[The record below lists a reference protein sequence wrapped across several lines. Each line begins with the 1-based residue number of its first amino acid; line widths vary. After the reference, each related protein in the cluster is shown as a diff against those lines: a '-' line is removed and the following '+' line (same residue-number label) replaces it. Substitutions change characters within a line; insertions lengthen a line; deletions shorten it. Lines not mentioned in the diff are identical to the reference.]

1 MVCLLSEFAMAPR
14 SFRSVG
20 RYCIVAPGEV
30 GHNSPEDRAALA
42 RGCPVRDRTSSNAQP
57 KRQGT
62 VRSDSRFEPRN
73 VKRPIRYRSVSISM
87 GIEMSRCEV
96 AQYR

>member
-1 MVCLLSEFAMAPR
+1 VVCLLSEFAMAPR

-42 RGCPVRDRTSSNAQP
+42 RGCPVRDA
-57 KRQGT
+57 
-62 VRSDSRFEPRN
+62 
-73 VKRPIRYRSVSISM
+73 RSVTHGEAKLTLSDLTV
-87 GIEMSRCEV
+87 GCD
-96 AQYR
+96 